1 MTQETATL
9 RVQRGGPDDEPTFDE
24 FAVPHREGMSVL
36 DALIWVRA
44 NTDSSLAIRYSCTN
58 ANTCKE
64 CMVKVN
70 GKTCTR
76 VLHALAA
83 SL

>member
-9 RVQRGGPDDEPTFDE
+9 RVQRGGPDDEPSFDE

-44 NTDSSLAIRYSCTN
+44 NTDCHWRALAVRMRTHARN
-58 ANTCKE
+58 AWSKLT
-64 CMVKVN
+64 VKR
-70 GKTCTR
+70 CTR